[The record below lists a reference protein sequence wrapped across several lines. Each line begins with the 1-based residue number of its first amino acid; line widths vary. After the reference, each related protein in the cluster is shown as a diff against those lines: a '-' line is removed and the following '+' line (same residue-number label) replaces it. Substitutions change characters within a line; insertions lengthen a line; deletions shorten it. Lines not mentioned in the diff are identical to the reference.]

1 MPIALG
7 AAATAAFD
15 IVGLGVNTTDLLA
28 VVGDFPAPD
37 SKHQLR
43 SFTELPGGET
53 ATALSACARLG
64 WRARYVGR
72 FGRDERGRAAQA
84 ALAKFGVDISA
95 CDTVPAAQPVSVIVV
110 DNQGRRTVL
119 WDRDPALDIG
129 VQAIAAQVVASG
141 RIFLA
146 DAYEPDAAAHA
157 ARCARRAGIPT
168 ILDID
173 APGPGQEALL
183 ETTDILIT
191 SAGFPEAFTG
201 QAGLGTALRTLAT
214 QFRSSLVCATV
225 GAEGSVSLVDGVE
238 IRTTGFQMPVVDTT
252 GAGDAFRGGFI
263 AGWLAA
269 GAAPHVEEILVYAN
283 AVAALACRRLGARGG
298 LPTRVEVDR
307 LVSGDRQSM

>member
-15 IVGLGVNTTDLLA
+15 IVGLGVNTVDLLA

-72 FGRDERGRAAQA
+72 FGRDDRGRAAQA
-84 ALAKFGVDISA
+84 ALAKSGVDLSA
-95 CDTVPAAQPVSVIVV
+95 CDTGPAAQPVSVIVV

-119 WDRDPALDIG
+119 WNRDPALDIG
-129 VQAIAAQVVASG
+129 VPAIAPQVVASG
-141 RIFLA
+141 RIFLT

-157 ARCARRAGIPT
+157 ARCARDAGIPT
-168 ILDID
+168 VLDID

-183 ETTDILIT
+183 EQTDILIT
-191 SAGFPEAFTG
+191 SAAFPEAFTG
-201 QAGLGTALRTLAT
+201 KTGLGSALRAVAR
-214 QFRSSLVCATV
+214 QFRSSLVCATL
-225 GAEGSVSLVDGVE
+225 GAEGSVSLVDGAE
-238 IRTTGFQMPVVDTT
+238 IRTTGFQVPVVDTT

-263 AGWLAA
+263 SGWLAG
-269 GAAPHVEEILVYAN
+269 GAAPHVEEILTYAN

-298 LPTRVEVDR
+298 LPTRAEADR

>member
-1 MPIALG
+1 MPIELG
-7 AAATAAFD
+7 ANATAAFD
-15 IVGLGVNTTDLLA
+15 IVGIGVNTVDLLA
-28 VVGDFPAPD
+28 VVGDFPAPN

-72 FGRDERGRAAQA
+72 FGRDEHGRTAQS
-84 ALAKFGVDISA
+84 ALAKCGVDISA

-119 WDRDPALDIG
+119 WNRDPALDIG
-129 VQAIAAQVVASG
+129 VPAIESQVVASG
-141 RIFLA
+141 RIFLT

-173 APGPGQEALL
+173 APGPDQEALL
-183 ETTDILIT
+183 EKTDILIP
-191 SAGFPEAFTG
+191 SATFPEAFTG
-201 QAGLGTALRTLAT
+201 HAGLGTALRTLAT
-214 QFRSSLVCATV
+214 QFGSRLVCATL
-225 GAEGSVSLVDGVE
+225 GAEGSVSLVDNVE
-238 IRTTGFQMPVVDTT
+238 VRTSGFQVPVVDTT

-269 GAAPHVEEILVYAN
+269 GAAPQVEEILTYAN

-298 LPTRVEVDR
+298 LPTRVEVNR
-307 LVSGDRQSM
+307 LVSGNGPSM